1 MKNLKKVLGV
11 FVVFVMV
18 AVLMLPTSVSAET
31 DALDKVLTNGKL
43 VVNSVE
49 PKDISEAW
57 SLVYE
62 DKLMEVEGIWVDWD
76 GSFNADYT
84 KVTVYYGEY
93 GDITKPKEVE
103 IVYNYDKDIKA
114 IVDAM
119 VEKLPEDKT
128 KFELTDLEYINYL
141 LYNSENEEYYNLGDF
156 SGQLKK
162 TINYKNF
169 NFVIDNRAGGGS
181 FFSVEQMGIAKI
193 QYDDTTYYI
202 ESMLGVTAKHIFYVD
217 DNTTDVKKAIE
228 DRISKA
234 FGNVNIE
241 VYDGEQTIEEFLD
254 IEKASYQSDYRRY
267 KEILDNY
274 SSADEYADAMNPGSD
289 QDRQYYMS
297 VYYEAEFA
305 MSCYGTEEEYVNG
318 HMNCYEFLDEIKT
331 AEVYILCM
339 ENGLN
344 VPFAVVKDSSKVN
357 ENINY
362 ITNDAKTDITISS
375 SSSTLP
381 LDTIIKASKLTNGE
395 EYDKIM
401 KVLGVSNS
409 ETFDLTLYSNS
420 TNENVTKLENCSFL
434 VEIPVSKELEGKELI
449 VYYVTSDEKIE
460 EHEVTIKDGYAT
472 FETDHFSIYT
482 LAEKNVDVNEGDTG
496 NTPTETPSTTP
507 SNSTT
512 GSPQTGDNVEL
523 YVIILI
529 ISLAGLV
536 SGVVYLR
543 RK

>member
-1 MKNLKKVLGV
+1 MKKLKKVLGV

-49 PKDISEAW
+49 PKDINEAW

-84 KVTVYYGEY
+84 KVIVYYGNY
-93 GDITKPKEVE
+93 GDTSKPKEVE

-141 LYNSENEEYYNLGDF
+141 LYNSENGEYYNLGDF

-162 TINYKNF
+162 AINYKNF

-193 QYDDTTYYI
+193 KYDDTTYYI
-202 ESMLGVTAKHIFYVD
+202 ETMLGVTAKHIFYVD

-241 VYDGEQTIEEFLD
+241 AYDGEETIGEFLD
-254 IEKASYQSDYRRY
+254 HENAYYQSEYRRY

-274 SSADEYADAMNPGSD
+274 SSADAYADAMNPGSD
-289 QDRQYYMS
+289 QDRLNLISAYNEAQYLIGEY
-297 VYYEAEFA
+297 
-305 MSCYGTEEEYVNG
+305 TEEEYINM
-318 HMNCYEFLDEIKT
+318 HMNDYKFLDEIRD
-331 AEVYILCM
+331 AEVYALVM
-339 ENGLN
+339 EDGLT
-344 VPFAVVKDSSKVN
+344 VPFAVVKDSSKAN
-357 ENINY
+357 DNINY

-420 TNENVTKLENCSFL
+420 INGNITKLENSNFV

-482 LAEKNVDVNEGDTG
+482 LAEKNVDINEGDTG

-529 ISLAGLV
+529 ISLAGLF